1 MSRGKVR
8 RRVAEG
14 AFARDAAAP
23 EAEKASS
30 QLRQVRGVLADA
42 VAKITGSFE
51 TLRDESEAQRLMM
64 ESLLSTMAS
73 QTGAADGRRHM
84 SVQAFARE
92 AGTVLQ
98 HFTEMFVAV
107 SEESGRT
114 VKRIDE
120 MAAQLDAIFKL
131 VGQVNEISEATFVLA
146 VNASI
151 QAANAKGA
159 HGQSFGVIA
168 SNVRDLSRKTQQFNS
183 EIGDQIEK
191 ARVTVHDARKS
202 MCELANRDLN
212 VAAESRQRVHEML
225 EEVTAF
231 EAFTQETLGRANG
244 AAVHIA
250 AAASQAITALQ
261 FEDIVEQILANVQQ
275 RVARL
280 AGLAADGPA
289 GGASVLRDPVHQ
301 ASVSPGDVELF

>member
-1 MSRGKVR
+1 MGHPA
-8 RRVAEG
+8 AE
-14 AFARDAAAP
+14 AAAP

-42 VAKITGSFE
+42 VGKISGSCE
-51 TLRDESEAQRLMM
+51 TLRAQSEAQRLMM
-64 ESLLSTMAS
+64 ESLMSTMSRQSSTA
-73 QTGAADGRRHM
+73 GGPRHM

-92 AGTVLQ
+92 TGAVLQ
-98 HFTEMFVAV
+98 RFTEMFVAV
-107 SEESGRT
+107 SEESERT

-120 MAAQLDAIFKL
+120 MATQLDAIFRL

-168 SNVRDLSRKTQQFNS
+168 SNVRDLSRKTQQFNA

-191 ARVTVHDARKS
+191 ARVTVNDARRS
-202 MCELANRDLN
+202 MCELATRDLN
-212 VAAESRQRVHEML
+212 VAAESQQRVDEML

-244 AAVHIA
+244 AAVQIA
-250 AAASQAITALQ
+250 TAASQAITALQ
-261 FEDIVEQILANVQQ
+261 FEDIVEQILGNVQQ
-275 RVARL
+275 RIDRL
-280 AGLAADGPA
+280 AGLASERPDGAP
-289 GGASVLRDPVHQ
+289 SVLRDPVQQ
-301 ASVSPGDVELF
+301 ASVAAGDVELF